1 MNGRSTTLRL
11 VKEDSKRIDSKSLV
25 MCCMILFGVALSMC
39 IINILVQTWIMVY
52 ITGGV
57 ALWIL
62 LTLLGYSVIRK
73 KELIIISILSVGYV
87 VMSYFLISGGENG
100 FSIMWLL
107 LVPPTVTYFFSLYYG
122 GAVSILLGA
131 TVILYMWTPLNE
143 FGYQYSPTY
152 QLRFPIIYAFDL
164 LLALVIQYRMINFR
178 YEQNELIENAKKA
191 NRTKGDFLAN
201 MSHEIRTPMNAIV
214 GMCELILRENDIS
227 ETVRDKCFNIQS
239 SSRSLLSIIN
249 DILDFSKI
257 ESGKM
262 EIIESKFNIASLL
275 NDVINMTVTR
285 KGDKKIEIMVNADP
299 DIPCGLIGDEV
310 RIRQVIINLMT
321 NAVKFTNSGVVTL
334 KVSQTK
340 QSYGINLKVVV
351 EDSGIGITEENLEKL
366 FESFQQVDTRKN
378 REIEGTGLG
387 LAICKRLVT
396 QMGGY
401 INVTSEYNKG
411 SAFSFVIPLKVC
423 DERPFISVKEADK
436 YKVAAYIDFT
446 KFDMASVEQKYRELM
461 QTISGQLRVD
471 FEHTGSITRLKE
483 IVNEG
488 GLTHC
493 FIGKE
498 EYLKHKEY
506 FNELAD
512 DMSIIIVQDNIDSVQ
527 TPSNIRCIYKP
538 FYTMSAALALNNET
552 ISNQLNGHTGSL
564 ISFSAPKARV
574 LIVDDNSINLK
585 VAVGLMQPYHMQIM
599 TVDSGR
605 AAISMLRSK
614 DIDLVFM
621 DHMMPG
627 MDGVEA
633 TGIIRS
639 MPGDYYK
646 NLPIIALTAN
656 AVNGVREMFINSGFN
671 DFIAKPIELSVL
683 DRVIKT
689 WLPKEY
695 ILPPTQETKKEVKNT
710 LNIIDGKHI
719 SVTKGVKYAGG
730 NEEAYYEILD
740 MYVRKG
746 EEKRVLINE
755 LWEKKDWKNYTIE
768 VHALKSTSQSI
779 GATTLSDMAKRLE
792 LAGKSGDYS
801 VIEEEH
807 TKMSDLYELVLE
819 EGNELLSKVLPK
831 HEEVVEIELKDIGIE
846 LFKEYLEKIE
856 NYCSDFDGDEA
867 VNVLKEAMAYSYNG
881 EVLNSYL
888 GKVSEYVQDFEY
900 DSAIEELNSM
910 RKHFGLEV

>member
-1 MNGRSTTLRL
+1 MEKKYSKLQL
-11 VKEDSKRIDSKSLV
+11 IKEDSKRIDAKSLI
-25 MCCMILFGVALSMC
+25 MCCMILVGVAISMC
-39 IINILVQTWIMVY
+39 IINVIVKSWIMAF
-52 ITGGV
+52 ITGGIG
-57 ALWIL
+57 LWIL
-62 LTLLGYSVIRK
+62 LTLAVYTYLRK
-73 KELIIISILSVGYV
+73 KELIIISILSAGYV
-87 VMSYFLISGGENG
+87 VMTYFLVSGGENG

-122 GAVSILLGA
+122 GGVSILLGL
-131 TVILYMWTPLNE
+131 TVIIYMWTPLNTM
-143 FGYQYSPTY
+143 FFQYSDTY

-164 LLALVIQYRMINFR
+164 LLALVIQYRMMNFR
-178 YEQNELIENAKKA
+178 NEQNELIENAKKA

-214 GMCELILRENDIS
+214 GMCELILREDDIS
-227 ETVRDKCFNIQS
+227 ENVRDKCFNIQS

-285 KGDKKIEIMVNADP
+285 KGDKKIEIMVDADP
-299 DIPCGLIGDEV
+299 NIPCGLIGDEV

-321 NAVKFTNSGVVTL
+321 NAVKFTNSGVVLL

-401 INVTSEYNKG
+401 INVSSEYGKG
-411 SAFSFVIPLKVC
+411 STFSFVIPLKVC
-423 DERPFISVKEADK
+423 DDKPFISVKKADE
-436 YKVAAYIDFT
+436 YKVGAYIELD
-446 KFDMASVEQKYRELM
+446 KFDTVVLEQKYKDLM
-461 QTISGQLRVD
+461 LAISTQLKVD
-471 FEHTGSITRLKE
+471 FEHTGNIKRLKQLIE
-483 IVNEG
+483 N

-506 FNELAD
+506 FNEVANKISL
-512 DMSIIIVQDNIDSVQ
+512 IIVQDHIDSVEVN
-527 TPSNIRCIYKP
+527 SNIRCIYKP
-538 FYTMSAALALNNET
+538 FYTMSVALALNNES
-552 ISNQLNGHTGSL
+552 IYNQLNGHTGAS

-574 LIVDDNSINLK
+574 LIVDDNSVNLK
-585 VAVGLMQPYHMQIM
+585 VAAGLMQPYHMQIM

-614 DIDLVFM
+614 DIDLVLM

-633 TGIIRS
+633 TGIIRN

-646 NLPIIALTAN
+646 KLPIIALTAN
-656 AVNGVREMFINSGFN
+656 AVNGVREMFINAGFN
-671 DFIAKPIELSVL
+671 DFIAKPIELNVL
-683 DRVIKT
+683 DRVIKN

-695 ILPPTQETKKEVKNT
+695 LLPPTEEKNKASNSGA
-710 LNIIDGKHI
+710 NIKDGEHI
-719 SVTKGVKYAGG
+719 LMSLGIKYAGG

-746 EEKRVLINE
+746 GEKKDLINQYCKE
-755 LWEKKDWKNYTIE
+755 KDWKNYIIE

-779 GATTLSDMAKRLE
+779 GAGKLSELAKRLE

-801 VIEEEH
+801 VIEAENAELS
-807 TKMSDLYELVLE
+807 KLYELVLE
-819 EGNELLSKVLPK
+819 EGFKMLDAVKPQENEETAVELKEIGKELLV
-831 HEEVVEIELKDIGIE
+831 
-846 LFKEYLEKIE
+846 EYLSKLES
-856 NYCSDFDGDEA
+856 YCLDFDSDE
-867 VNVLKEAMAYSYNG
+867 VLNVVKEASAYSYNG
-881 EVLNSYL
+881 QEIKTYL
-888 GKVSEYVQDFEY
+888 EKVAEYANDFEY
-900 DSAIEELNSM
+900 DSAVEELNKI
-910 RKHFGLEV
+910 RAHFELV